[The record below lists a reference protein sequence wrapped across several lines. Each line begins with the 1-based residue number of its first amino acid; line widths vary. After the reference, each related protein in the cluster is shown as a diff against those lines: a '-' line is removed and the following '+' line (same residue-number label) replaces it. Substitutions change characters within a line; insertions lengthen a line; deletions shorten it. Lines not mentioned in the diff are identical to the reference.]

1 MYPTS
6 NVKIDIKQF
15 AINIAMQLHNNGSIP
30 SMIDTR
36 SLSGEFDTK
45 KVLEI
50 MQQQNIMFA
59 EPKITS
65 TIDFILKDAKKI
77 YNWIIE

>member
-1 MYPTS
+1 
-6 NVKIDIKQF
+6 
-15 AINIAMQLHNNGSIP
+15 MQLHNNGSIP
-30 SMIDTR
+30 SMIDTG

-50 MQQQNIMFA
+50 MQQQNIVFA
-59 EPKITS
+59 EQNPEITS